1 MWAQSQDIS
10 PCLWFPGKKRCRPPS
25 ISVQPTLFKSHLLH
39 SERSSL
45 TPGFIL
51 RYRVSYALNFL
62 LTCKVAHA
70 ILQICSI
77 WSICCYLW
85 EENIMDGSSEKVSVN
100 MNVGTLS
107 QIDLLVDL
115 GYYSNRSDFIN
126 QSVRQSLDQKQ
137 SIIEN
142 EASRQRESNGD
153 WFTGIYVVTKDQL
166 VNAKERGKKVKISGY
181 GVVVIDKK
189 LDDLALEV
197 IESID
202 IKGKILASQKTKEHF
217 QGVPRNELT

>member
-1 MWAQSQDIS
+1 
-10 PCLWFPGKKRCRPPS
+10 
-25 ISVQPTLFKSHLLH
+25 
-39 SERSSL
+39 
-45 TPGFIL
+45 
-51 RYRVSYALNFL
+51 
-62 LTCKVAHA
+62 
-70 ILQICSI
+70 
-77 WSICCYLW
+77 
-85 EENIMDGSSEKVSVN
+85 MDGSSEKVSVN

-153 WFTGIYVVTKDQL
+153 WFTGIYVVTKAQL
-166 VNAKERGKKVKISGY
+166 VNAKERGKKIRIGGY

-202 IKGKILASQKTKEHF
+202 IKGKILASQKIKETF
-217 QGVPRNELT
+217 LNVAK

>member
-1 MWAQSQDIS
+1 M
-10 PCLWFPGKKRCRPPS
+10 
-25 ISVQPTLFKSHLLH
+25 
-39 SERSSL
+39 
-45 TPGFIL
+45 
-51 RYRVSYALNFL
+51 
-62 LTCKVAHA
+62 
-70 ILQICSI
+70 
-77 WSICCYLW
+77 
-85 EENIMDGSSEKVSVN
+85 MDGSSEKVSVN

-126 QSVRQSLDQKQ
+126 QSVRQALDQKQ

-142 EASRQRESNGD
+142 EALRRRESNED
-153 WFTGIYVVTKDQL
+153 WFIGIYVFTEDQL
-166 VNAKERGKKVKISGY
+166 VRAKEKGKKIKVGGY

-202 IKGKILASQKTKEHF
+202 VKGKIIASPVVREKF
-217 QGVPRNELT
+217 SGSRS